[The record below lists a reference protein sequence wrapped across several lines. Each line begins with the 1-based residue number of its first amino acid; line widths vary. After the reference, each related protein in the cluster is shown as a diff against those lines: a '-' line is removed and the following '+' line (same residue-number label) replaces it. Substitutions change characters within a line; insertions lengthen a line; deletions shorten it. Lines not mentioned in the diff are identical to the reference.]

1 MKHIWHRLQKSFTS
15 PFWVIS
21 FPYTWLILFFLIPF
35 LIVLKISFSDLKL
48 GLPPYGSLTEWLD
61 DGVLI
66 IKLNLTNYGFIGTDS
81 LYLFTYL
88 DSLLIAIIGTIACLC
103 IGYPMA
109 YGIAK
114 ATPSLRTILL
124 MMVIL
129 PFWTSFLLRVYAWIG
144 ILSPQGFLNTALIK
158 IGIISAPLPLLDTT
172 FATILGITY
181 CYLPFMILPLF
192 SSLEKIDHALVEA
205 AYDLGARPFQAFI
218 RVIWPLCMP
227 GVIAGSMLV
236 FIPAVGEFVIPEL
249 LGGSQT
255 LMVGKVIWNE
265 FFTNRDWP
273 VASALAVL
281 MLILLI
287 TPIAI
292 FQRLQER
299 QMRFLDAT

>member
-192 SSLEKIDHALVEA
+192 SSLEKIDHALVEGAVATDFQHRGVDIANLDRGVA
-205 AYDLGARPFQAFI
+205 ACGFIDAEGDVARTACNIKERHMFARTDLADQ
-218 RVIWPLCMP
+218 
-227 GVIAGSMLV
+227 
-236 FIPAVGEFVIPEL
+236 
-249 LGGSQT
+249 
-255 LMVGKVIWNE
+255 
-265 FFTNRDWP
+265 
-273 VASALAVL
+273 
-281 MLILLI
+281 LILPD
-287 TPIAI
+287 TVDPARHQVVHDVV
-292 FQRLQER
+292 FARNAVENV
-299 QMRFLDAT
+299 

>member
-1 MKHIWHRLQKSFTS
+1 MKHIWCRAQKSFTS
-15 PFWVIS
+15 PFWVIA
-21 FPYTWLILFFLIPF
+21 FPYSWLILFFLIPF

-48 GLPPYGSLTEWLD
+48 GLPPYGSLTEWVD
-61 DGVLI
+61 GGVLI
-66 IKLNLTNYGFIGTDS
+66 IKLNLTNYGFIGTDA

-88 DSLLIAIIGTIACLC
+88 DSLLIAIIGTVACLC

-114 ATPSLRTILL
+114 ATPSLRTVLL
-124 MMVIL
+124 MMIIL

-144 ILSPQGFLNTALIK
+144 ILSPRGFLNTTLMK
-158 IGIISAPLPLLDTT
+158 IGIISTPLPLLNTT

-192 SSLEKIDHALVEA
+192 ASLEKIDHALVEA
-205 AYDLGARPFQAFI
+205 AYDLGARPFQAFL
-218 RVIWPLCMP
+218 RVIWPLSMP
-227 GVIAGSMLV
+227 GVVAGSMLV

-249 LGGSQT
+249 LGGSET

-299 QMRFLDAT
+299 QMRFLDAE